1 MTVADATPL
10 IALARIHRLELL
22 RDLYK
27 QVLIGAV
34 VKTEVI
40 DAGGAARAHGVEQ
53 LEAAVDA
60 GWLAVASATDPEN
73 DLAQRLS
80 RRSRLHPS
88 EAESVALAH
97 VRELPL
103 VADDKEARSVAK
115 TLGVPLIG
123 TACVVLQAYLRR
135 SFGLDSLEKALRD
148 LGETL
153 WLSPSVVAE
162 IQRGSE
168 GLSSIFWRSLAT
180 CMSTV
185 RVRGCMASWS
195 HTPSRS

>member
-40 DAGGAARAHGVEQ
+40 DAGGAARALGVAQ
-53 LEAAVDA
+53 LDAAVDA
-60 GWLAVASATDPEN
+60 GWLGVATATDTEN
-73 DLAQRLS
+73 DLVERLS
-80 RRSRLHPS
+80 RRSRLHRS
-88 EAESVALAH
+88 EAESVALAS

-123 TACVVLQAYLRR
+123 TASVLLQAHLRR

-162 IQRGSE
+162 ILR
-168 GLSSIFWRSLAT
+168 RA
-180 CMSTV
+180 
-185 RVRGCMASWS
+185 RKAKR
-195 HTPSRS
+195 

>member
-22 RDLYK
+22 QDLYE
-27 QVLIGAV
+27 QVLIGPV
-34 VKTEVI
+34 VKAETI
-40 DAGGAARAHGVEQ
+40 DAGGAARALGVEQ

-60 GWLAVASATDPEN
+60 GWLGVATATDAEN
-73 DLAQRLS
+73 DLAQRLA

-97 VRELPL
+97 VRKLPL
-103 VADDKEARSVAK
+103 VADDKEARNVAK

-123 TACVVLQAYLRR
+123 TACVLLQAYLRR

-162 IQRGSE
+162 VLR
-168 GLSSIFWRSLAT
+168 RA
-180 CMSTV
+180 
-185 RVRGCMASWS
+185 RKAKR
-195 HTPSRS
+195 

>member
-22 RDLYK
+22 RDLYR

-34 VKTEVI
+34 VKAETI
-40 DAGGAARAHGVEQ
+40 DAGGVARPLGVEQ

-60 GWLAVASATDPEN
+60 GWLGVATATDTEN
-73 DLAQRLS
+73 DLVQRLS
-80 RRSRLHPS
+80 RRSRLHRS
-88 EAESVALAH
+88 EAESVALAS

-115 TLGVPLIG
+115 ILGVPLIG
-123 TACVVLQAYLRR
+123 TASVLLQAYLRR

-162 IQRGSE
+162 ILR
-168 GLSSIFWRSLAT
+168 RA
-180 CMSTV
+180 
-185 RVRGCMASWS
+185 RKAKR
-195 HTPSRS
+195 

>member
-10 IALARIHRLELL
+10 IALARIHRIELL
-22 RDLYK
+22 RDLYE

-34 VKTEVI
+34 VEAEAI

-60 GWLAVASATDPEN
+60 GWLAVATATHAEN
-73 DLAQRLS
+73 DFAQRLS
-80 RRSRLHPS
+80 RRSRLHPG
-88 EAESVALAH
+88 EAESVALAR

-103 VADDKEARSVAK
+103 VADDKEARNVAK

-123 TACVVLQAYLRR
+123 TPGVLLQAYLRR
-135 SFGLDSLEKALRD
+135 SFGLDSLEKALRE

-162 IQRGSE
+162 ILR
-168 GLSSIFWRSLAT
+168 RA
-180 CMSTV
+180 
-185 RVRGCMASWS
+185 RKAKR
-195 HTPSRS
+195 

>member
-10 IALARIHRLELL
+10 IALARIHRVELL
-22 RDLYK
+22 RDLYE

-40 DAGGAARAHGVEQ
+40 DAGGAERAHGVEQ

-60 GWLAVASATDPEN
+60 GWLAVAAATDPEN

-103 VADDKEARSVAK
+103 LADDKEARSVAK

-123 TACVVLQAYLRR
+123 TACVLLQAYLGR

-162 IQRGSE
+162 ILR
-168 GLSSIFWRSLAT
+168 RA
-180 CMSTV
+180 
-185 RVRGCMASWS
+185 RKAKR
-195 HTPSRS
+195 

>member
-40 DAGGAARAHGVEQ
+40 DAGSAERAHGVEQ

-60 GWLAVASATDPEN
+60 GWMETASPTDAER
-73 DLAQRLS
+73 DLARRLS

-88 EAESVALAH
+88 ETESVALAR

-115 TLGVPLIG
+115 TFGVPLIG
-123 TACVVLQAYLRR
+123 TAGVLLQGYMRR

-148 LGETL
+148 LGGTI

-162 IQRGSE
+162 ILR
-168 GLSSIFWRSLAT
+168 RA
-180 CMSTV
+180 
-185 RVRGCMASWS
+185 RKAKR
-195 HTPSRS
+195 

>member
-10 IALARIHRLELL
+10 IALARIYRLELL
-22 RDLYK
+22 RDLYGH
-27 QVLIGAV
+27 VLMGSV
-34 VKTEVI
+34 VKVETI
-40 DAGGAARAHGVEQ
+40 DAGSSVRALGVEQ
-53 LEAAVDA
+53 IEGAVEA
-60 GWLAVASATDPEN
+60 GWLEVADATDAEE
-73 DLAQRLS
+73 DLVQRLS

-103 VADDKEARSVAK
+103 VTDDKEARGMAR
-115 TLGVPLIG
+115 TLGVPLVG
-123 TACVVLQAYLRR
+123 TAGVLLQAYLRR

-162 IQRGSE
+162 VIR
-168 GLSSIFWRSLAT
+168 RA
-180 CMSTV
+180 
-185 RVRGCMASWS
+185 RKAKR
-195 HTPSRS
+195 

>member
-22 RDLYK
+22 RDLYE

-34 VKTEVI
+34 VETEVI
-40 DAGGAARAHGVEQ
+40 DAGGAERAHGVEQ

-60 GWLAVASATDPEN
+60 GWMETASPTDAES
-73 DLAQRLS
+73 DLARRLA
-80 RRSRLHPS
+80 RRSRLHQG
-88 EAESVALAH
+88 EAESVALAR
-97 VRELPL
+97 VRDLPL

-115 TLGVPLIG
+115 TFGVPLIG
-123 TACVVLQAYLRR
+123 TAGVLVHAYMRR

-148 LGETL
+148 LGETI

-162 IQRGSE
+162 ILR
-168 GLSSIFWRSLAT
+168 RA
-180 CMSTV
+180 
-185 RVRGCMASWS
+185 RKAKR
-195 HTPSRS
+195 

>member
-22 RDLYK
+22 RDLYEH
-27 QVLIGAV
+27 VLLGPV
-34 VKTEVI
+34 VKAETI
-40 DAGGAARAHGVEQ
+40 DAGSAARALGVEQ
-53 LEAAVDA
+53 IEAAADA
-60 GWLAVASATDPEN
+60 GWLGVATASDTEN
-73 DLAQRLS
+73 DLARRLS
-80 RRSRLHPS
+80 RRSRLHRS
-88 EAESVALAH
+88 EAESVALAS

-103 VADDKEARSVAK
+103 VADDKEARSLAK

-123 TACVVLQAYLRR
+123 TAGVLLQAYMRR

-162 IQRGSE
+162 ILRQARKAK
-168 GLSSIFWRSLAT
+168 R
-180 CMSTV
+180 
-185 RVRGCMASWS
+185 
-195 HTPSRS
+195 